1 MHSSI
6 HPRTKI
12 GDLMSPSVQSMQFAG
27 LKSCDT
33 TDDTIMTTIFPR
45 EVSLAAAQREI
56 GPGE

>member
-1 MHSSI
+1 
-6 HPRTKI
+6 
-12 GDLMSPSVQSMQFAG
+12 MSPSVQSMQFAG

-33 TDDTIMTTIFPR
+33 TDDIIMTTIFPR